1 MTISSIVLLP
11 NFPST
16 CLGVLSFIINL
27 LVCLCIPYHL
37 ELILISICVCAY
49 RRQKM
54 VLDPLEL
61 ELQVVVSHPESVLG
75 TELRS
80 SGRTASSRDH

>member
-1 MTISSIVLLP
+1 MTVNSIVLLP

-16 CLGVLSFIINL
+16 CLGVLSFIISL

-37 ELILISICVCAY
+37 ELILISIRVCAY

-61 ELQVVVSHPESVLG
+61 QVVVSHLVSVLG
-75 TELRS
+75 TELRA
-80 SGRTASSRDH
+80 SGRTASSRNH